1 MFAFVTILHGS
12 IMALPLAPWHFR
24 CCFLRAL
31 RAAAAET
38 TEAVTGT
45 VLTDPRMAVF
55 GGRPGMPLS
64 LGSVYAMITAKF
76 LRGDFPRRVMRV
88 VDTDNGV
95 LQGARSISVTR
106 DGTHLLVVA
115 GNCVLVL
122 RFADGAVVRTI
133 GPAEGGPGELEFR
146 VPMAIC
152 SAPDGVHYVADMGNA
167 RVQCLTPEFDFGG
180 IPFRR
185 IGIIFGV
192 KATAEE
198 LAVCVSPFTLVFDY
212 ASITVHVICRAT
224 GAALRRVLVLED
236 PMFSSIARLRSSR
249 QLDYIGRAANNEFI
263 SSTSLGTIVLIDAEA
278 GIVCDSIAAPDMGP
292 VTVHGSTVYA
302 ISRTAP
308 QCVYVFG

>member
-1 MFAFVTILHGS
+1 VFAFVTILHGS

-76 LRGDFPRRVMRV
+76 LRGDFPRSVMRV

-122 RFADGAVVRTI
+122 RFADGAVVRT
-133 GPAEGGPGELEFR
+133 
-146 VPMAIC
+146 
-152 SAPDGVHYVADMGNA
+152 S
-167 RVQCLTPEFDFGG
+167 
-180 IPFRR
+180 
-185 IGIIFGV
+185 
-192 KATAEE
+192 
-198 LAVCVSPFTLVFDY
+198 
-212 ASITVHVICRAT
+212 
-224 GAALRRVLVLED
+224 AALRRVLVLED